1 MRVRRIAGVAAAAA
15 LAGGLLTTALPA
27 SAATEPDTVTITNSK
42 LLAPWEGASLWL
54 KCPDSHPYFKRI
66 WWEGPYVRSVSPPA
80 GFPGYRQQA
89 TFFFNNSGTTQSK
102 MASIWME
109 CTPVMPS

>member
-1 MRVRRIAGVAAAAA
+1 MRVRRVAGVAAAAA

-27 SAATEPDTVTITNSK
+27 SAVTEPDTVTITNSK

-54 KCPDSHPYFKRI
+54 KCPDSHPYFLKTG
-66 WWEGPYVRSVSPPA
+66 WEGPYVSSVSPPA
-80 GFPGYRQQA
+80 GIRGYRQQA

-102 MASIWME
+102 TASIWMK
-109 CTPVMPS
+109 CTPVKPF